1 MAQSITVAGDNLTL
15 DLILWRKYG
24 VRGQA
29 LVEQAMEL
37 NPHLV
42 DVFLPIGAE
51 VALPDLPAETPG
63 RREVVT
69 LFG

>member
-1 MAQSITVAGDNLTL
+1 MAETIKVAGDNLTL

-29 LVEQAMEL
+29 LVEETMEL
-37 NPHLV
+37 NPDLV
-42 DVFLPIGAE
+42 DVFLPIGAT
-51 VALPDLPAETPG
+51 VVLPDLPAETTAT
-63 RREVVT
+63 REVMT

>member
-1 MAQSITVAGDNLTL
+1 MPQAINVVGDNLTL

-29 LVEQAMEL
+29 LVEETMAL
-37 NPHLV
+37 NPDLRGP
-42 DVFLPIGAE
+42 FLPVGA
-51 VALPDLPAETPG
+51 VVTLPDLPSEQTAT
-63 RREVVT
+63 REVVT